1 MTHMDQLAQEG
12 PWPGAHVSTE
22 GAGPRGLAA
31 ESCLASALPAAG
43 VMGFP
48 LNLVG
53 LTAGGTAVAGG
64 GAVWGAQGG
73 AQGWARGG
81 ASQPP
86 TPFSL
91 RPPFNQ

>member
-31 ESCLASALPAAG
+31 DSCLASALPAAG

-53 LTAGGTAVAGG
+53 LTAGARRGRGRGRCGEHRAGLVAGH
-64 GAVWGAQGG
+64 
-73 AQGWARGG
+73 R
-81 ASQPP
+81 SPQPP
-86 TPFSL
+86 SH
-91 RPPFNQ
+91 